1 MNFPLVTTDWLA
13 DNLTRKDLVLL
24 DASMVTVIGRE
35 PIVYDRPVFIPGAR
49 KFDLEGDFCDLSS
62 PMVHAFPTEE
72 QFTREARKLGI
83 NADST
88 VIIYDNQGVYSSPR
102 AWWMF
107 QAMGHENTFVVDGGL
122 PKWLAEKRE
131 TVSSLVQEQAESG
144 NIRGVFHSGMVCD
157 SSCLLKELE
166 AVRVAAVDARSSE
179 RFFGTAPEPREGVR
193 SGHIPGSR
201 NLPFSQVLDE
211 HTFKSAEQLKAVF
224 ARTLPVDSERT
235 VFSCGSGITACI
247 ILMAAVIA
255 GYKNNVLYDG
265 SWADWGSN
273 PSLPVTTSE

>member
-13 DNLTRKDLVLL
+13 ENLTRKNLVLL
-24 DASMVTVIGRE
+24 DASMARVIGRE
-35 PIVYDRPVFIPGAR
+35 PIVYDEPVFIPGAR
-49 KFDLEGDFCDLSS
+49 KCDLEADFCDLDS

-72 QFTREARKLGI
+72 QFTREAQKLGI
-83 NADST
+83 NADSI

-107 QAMGHENTFVVDGGL
+107 QSMGHENTFVLDGGL
-122 PKWLAEKRE
+122 PKWLVEQRK
-131 TVSSLVQEQAESG
+131 TVSSLAKESAQSG
-144 NIRGVFHSGMVCD
+144 NIRGMLHPGTVCD
-157 SSCLLKELE
+157 SSYLVRELE
-166 AVRVAAVDARSSE
+166 ADQVTIVDARSSE

-201 NLPFSQVLDE
+201 NLPFPQVLDE
-211 HTFKSAEQLKAVF
+211 HTFKSAEQLKVVF
-224 ARTLPVDSERT
+224 APTLPAVSEQT

-255 GYKNNVLYDG
+255 GHKNNVLYDG
-265 SWADWGSN
+265 SWAEWGSN
-273 PSLPVTTSE
+273 PSLPVATS